1 MRTHTGTSHAY
12 GPKLRG
18 ESPVNQ
24 TELLR
29 FVVDQLEDMGL
40 RYFITGSIASI
51 SYGEAR
57 FTNDIDIVVDLP
69 ARRAA
74 DLCRRFPDDQFY
86 VSEDAALDAARGH
99 GQFNIIHPASGL
111 KIDIIVPPPS
121 EFTVERFVR
130 AVRMP
135 AGDDSEAVFSSAED
149 IILSKMLFYREGKSD
164 KQPARHRR
172 HHPHPR
178 RAPRPAVHRALGAP
192 ARPGGDLAGRVRASS
207 TPLTGPR
214 DTRWRTRV
222 LCPSRR

>member
-1 MRTHTGTSHAY
+1 
-12 GPKLRG
+12 
-18 ESPVNQ
+18 VNQ

-164 KQPARHRR
+164 KHLRDIAGIIRIRGERLDQAYIEHWARR
-172 HHPHPR
+172 
-178 RAPRPAVHRALGAP
+178 LGLEEIWQA
-192 ARPGGDLAGRVRASS
+192 ACERVRR
-207 TPLTGPR
+207 P
-214 DTRWRTRV
+214 
-222 LCPSRR
+222 

>member
-1 MRTHTGTSHAY
+1 MD
-12 GPKLRG
+12 
-18 ESPVNQ
+18 Q

-29 FVVDQLEDMGL
+29 FVVDQLEDIGL

-111 KIDIIVPPPS
+111 KIDIIVPSPS

-135 AGDDSEAVFSSAED
+135 AGDERDAVFSSAED

-164 KQPARHRR
+164 KHLRDIAGVIRIRGERLDQAYIEHWS
-172 HHPHPR
+172 PR
-178 RAPRPAVHRALGAP
+178 LGLEEIWQA
-192 ARPGGDLAGRVRASS
+192 ACARVRM
-207 TPLTGPR
+207 
-214 DTRWRTRV
+214 
-222 LCPSRR
+222 